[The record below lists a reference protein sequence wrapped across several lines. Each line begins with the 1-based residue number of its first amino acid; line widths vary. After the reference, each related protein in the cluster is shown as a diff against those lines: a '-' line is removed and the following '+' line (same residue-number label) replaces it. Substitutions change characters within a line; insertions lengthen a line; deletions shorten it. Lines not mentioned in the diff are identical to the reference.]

1 MTQVTPPSI
10 AYIATQ
16 VSVAVYFN
24 TLYHADGCVSHR
36 SDFPCL
42 HRLYFLEQIRSL
54 IPRDFII
61 QFLTFSTTL
70 TRNTRSTISLT
81 GGTGTTF
88 NFFNCYEL
96 TVEISFSQIFPSY
109 SSARRPI
116 CQNSTLARIKAKR
129 LEAQSASA
137 INIES

>member
-1 MTQVTPPSI
+1 MIQAYKHVFTSPSSVEKEPKATRSGNASMHGMTQVTPPSI

-36 SDFPCL
+36 ADFPCL
-42 HRLYFLEQIRSL
+42 HRLYFLEHIRSL

-81 GGTGTTF
+81 GGTG
-88 NFFNCYEL
+88 
-96 TVEISFSQIFPSY
+96 
-109 SSARRPI
+109 
-116 CQNSTLARIKAKR
+116 
-129 LEAQSASA
+129 
-137 INIES
+137 